1 MIAIFKSLRFR
12 VETLT
17 TNLGK
22 GAKAPLKG
30 MVGLLFAL
38 LCLSAVPVWA
48 GEAGQVKENKARRIE
63 QIYNQALKQY
73 KASNDYETAWKA
85 AHACFE
91 WAEFATKDPDRAR
104 LAQEGISAARRA
116 VQLNPKGASGYHY
129 LAMNL
134 GQLARTRKLSALK
147 MVDEMEESFL
157 KAAELEPKLDY
168 GGPHRSVGLLY
179 REAPGWPISV
189 GNKGKAR
196 QHLQK
201 AAELCPEFPEN
212 HIALLETYVKFGDYK
227 AATNALPAAEKC
239 LKEAPSKFSGRE
251 WEESWTDW
259 KERWEQMKGKVLSS
273 KVYQSSLRQQAA
285 R

>member
-12 VETLT
+12 VKPLT

-22 GAKAPLKG
+22 GALS
-30 MVGLLFAL
+30 LLCAL
-38 LCLSAVPVWA
+38 LWFSAASVRA
-48 GEAGQVKENKARRIE
+48 EDTGQIKKDKARRIE
-63 QIYNQALKQY
+63 QLYSQALKQF
-73 KASNDYETAWKA
+73 KSSNDYETAWKA

-116 VQLNPKGASGYHY
+116 IQLNPKGASGYHY

-157 KAAELEPKLDY
+157 KAAELQPRLDY
-168 GGPHRSVGLLY
+168 AGPHRSVGLLY

-189 GNKGKAR
+189 GSKTKAR

-201 AAELCPEFPEN
+201 AVELCPEFPEN
-212 HIALLETYVKFGDYK
+212 HLALLETYLKFGDYK

-239 LKEAPSKFSGRE
+239 LKEAPPKFSGKE
-251 WEESWTDW
+251 WEESWEDW
-259 KERWEQMKGKVLSS
+259 RERWEQMKAKVFSS
-273 KVYQSSLRQQAA
+273 KYYRSSRQQAL